1 MKLINKII
9 NLTDRWI
16 HDTDYY
22 AEMKMEFDAHP
33 EFKSEEL
40 LDIIEKDPDLDSDA
54 TIFLLECLAD
64 RKSGK

>member
-1 MKLINKII
+1 MKLINKIR
-9 NLTDRWI
+9 NLVDRWI

-22 AEMKMEFDAHP
+22 SGMKMEFDAHP
-33 EFKSEEL
+33 EFKSGEL
-40 LDIIEKDPDLDSDA
+40 LDIMEKDPDLDPDV

>member
-1 MKLINKII
+1 MKLINKIR

-16 HDTDYY
+16 HDSDYY
-22 AEMKMEFDAHP
+22 SEMKMEFDAHP

-40 LDIIEKDPDLDSDA
+40 LDIMKKDPDLDPET
-54 TIFLLECLAD
+54 TIFLLECMAD

>member
-1 MKLINKII
+1 M
-9 NLTDRWI
+9 

-22 AEMKMEFDAHP
+22 SEMKMEFDAHP

-40 LDIIEKDPDLDSDA
+40 LDIIEKDPDLDPDV